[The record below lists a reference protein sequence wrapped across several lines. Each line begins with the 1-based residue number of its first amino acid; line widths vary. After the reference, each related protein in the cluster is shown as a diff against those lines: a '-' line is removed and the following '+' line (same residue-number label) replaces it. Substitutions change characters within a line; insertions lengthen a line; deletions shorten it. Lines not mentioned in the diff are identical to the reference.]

1 MLANQKEVTSWF
13 SMVSQNEIT
22 LIVINDPNNFYHG
35 ISTVN
40 TYESDISNLT
50 LFNLNQICYSE
61 FNYTLFYQKLGIRSI
76 KVITFVITHCA
87 LKSLCHHTKRAW
99 FMPLLRM
106 FHFWFALT
114 SHTYK
119 LLNNFR
125 LNMRKKKSILKKVG
139 GCIMQNM
146 LLCVQ
151 ELYNVSNI

>member
-1 MLANQKEVTSWF
+1 MYKFF

-125 LNMRKKKSILKKVG
+125 LHMRKKSRWVHNANSAL
-139 GCIMQNM
+139 CI
-146 LLCVQ
+146 
-151 ELYNVSNI
+151 NI